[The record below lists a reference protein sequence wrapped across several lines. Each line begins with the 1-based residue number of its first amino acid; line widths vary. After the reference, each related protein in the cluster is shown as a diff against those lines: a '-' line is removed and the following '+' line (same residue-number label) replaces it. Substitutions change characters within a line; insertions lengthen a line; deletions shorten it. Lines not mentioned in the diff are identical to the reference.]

1 MTAHTPPTPPAA
13 RERKLET
20 VCFEAS
26 TISVLTSSAEGND
39 DAGEEVD
46 EEDMACRKI
55 QQQRHEVNN
64 GKRRYKGID
73 VEMIQFR

>member
-26 TISVLTSSAEGND
+26 TSSSLTCTATLVVVESEEEGD
-39 DAGEEVD
+39 D
-46 EEDMACRKI
+46 EEAIAALD
-55 QQQRHEVNN
+55 
-64 GKRRYKGID
+64 
-73 VEMIQFR
+73 